1 MNFQQGLNQTFFG
14 PLGTRRHRIGAAV
27 QGDQGKN
34 QTVAALAGHIVIV
47 IDFFN
52 QVIAA
57 EVLRICTCS
66 GHTQHQTLIVRNL
79 AELALAG

>member
-14 PLGTRRHRIGAAV
+14 PLGARRNCIGAAV
-27 QGDQGKN
+27 QSNQGKN
-34 QTVAALAGHIVIV
+34 ETVAALTGHVVIV

-66 GHTQHQTLIVRNL
+66 GHTQYQTLIVRNL